1 MKLYFNLFNKDF
13 NFQDYNFKVNF
24 SGGSYKILIAL
35 LIMSAFYFLGTPG
48 YCETKKLMIAGSTS
62 VQPIAEKL
70 SEHFMQKRPDIKI
83 EIQGGGSSAGV
94 QAAMS
99 GAADIGMSSRELAAS
114 ESHLKT
120 FIVAYDAIVMIVN
133 PQNNIDNISR
143 DEIRKI
149 FAFDITAWNKINASS
164 GCGVITVL
172 TREDG
177 SGTRGA
183 FEELIMG
190 TVEIAA
196 RALVQDSTGSIR
208 EIVANDIDAIGY
220 ISFGCLNQKV
230 RALAVDGIKPETKS
244 FTESDPSLKYKVIRP
259 FLFLTKEEPR
269 GAAREFMDYIR
280 SAEGADIIKAEGLV
294 PVL

>member
-1 MKLYFNLFNKDF
+1 MKPYCKLFNNSYNYKIYFNRGIF
-13 NFQDYNFKVNF
+13 
-24 SGGSYKILIAL
+24 KILISVIIL
-35 LIMSAFYFLGTPG
+35 SVFYLSCAPV
-48 YCETKKLMIAGSTS
+48 YCQTEKLMIAGSTS

-70 SEHFMQKRPDIKI
+70 SEHFMEKRPDIKI

-94 QAAMS
+94 QAALS

-120 FIVAYDAIVMIVN
+120 FAIAYDAIVMIVN
-133 PQNNIDNISR
+133 PQNHIDNISR
-143 DEIRKI
+143 DDIRRI
-149 FAFDITAWNKINASS
+149 FAFDITAWSDINASA
-164 GCGVITVL
+164 GLGVITVL

-230 RALAVDGIKPETKS
+230 RALAVDGIKPEMKN
-244 FTESDPSLKYKVIRP
+244 FTEADPARKYRVIRP

-280 SAEGADIIKAEGLV
+280 SEEGADIIKAEGLV
-294 PVL
+294 PVQ

>member
-1 MKLYFNLFNKDF
+1 MKLHNKLFNKDYS
-13 NFQDYNFKVNF
+13 FQNYNFKVNF
-24 SGGSYKILIAL
+24 SPGSFKAIIAL
-35 LIMSAFYFLGTPG
+35 VILSVFYCLCAPG

-70 SEHFMQKRPDIKI
+70 SEHFMQKHPNIKI

-94 QAAMS
+94 QAALS
-99 GAADIGMSSRELAAS
+99 GAADIGMSSRDLVAS

-120 FIVAYDAIVMIVN
+120 FTVAYDAIVMIVN
-133 PQNNIDNISR
+133 PQNHIENISR

-164 GCGVITVL
+164 ECGVITVL

-220 ISFGCLNQKV
+220 ISFGSLNQKV
-230 RALAVDGIKPETKS
+230 KALAVDGIKPETKS
-244 FTESDPSLKYKVIRP
+244 FTEADISRKYKVIRP
-259 FLFLTKEEPR
+259 FLFLSKEEPQ
-269 GAAREFMDYIR
+269 GAAREFMNYIR
-280 SAEGADIIKAEGLV
+280 SEEGIAIIKAEGLV